1 MRGKKSDPEFITHF
15 IQESVQ
21 EGLETPDQIVQRAK
35 KMIECIDEEIRAIE
49 TKKIKR
55 SKLLDVV
62 LSFEKITKDKSKEAK
77 LLPFYKLEY
86 PDVCKTLCKI
96 VRIKPLT
103 IDQKMD
109 PNQRFSI
116 KQLIECKVLSRDVVK
131 DELVQGEHFDE
142 YLKFILREG

>member
-1 MRGKKSDPEFITHF
+1 MRGKKSDPEFISQF

-21 EGLETPDQIVQRAK
+21 EGLDTPDQIVQRAK
-35 KMIECIDEEIRAIE
+35 QMIQHIDEEIRSIE
-49 TKKIKR
+49 TKKVTR

-62 LSFEKITKDKSKEAK
+62 NSFEKATKDKAEEAK

-86 PDVCKTLCKI
+86 PDVCKTICKI
-96 VRIKPLT
+96 VRIKPLS

-109 PNQRFSI
+109 PNSRFAI
-116 KQLIECKVLSRDVVK
+116 KQLLECQVLARDVVR